1 MRRRN
6 KSSAWPPLDTLRSC
20 ARYSNLSEPR
30 RAVSSSRSAR
40 VAIQR
45 RHNCTNTFGR
55 DRCVRR
61 SENAR
66 ITPSSDRSWVADKS
80 IAWHCA
86 QWTRTKVR
94 PRCAAGDWARTGQ
107 LANESAHRD
116 DEPWDATKR
125 FLYHLICP
133 GRGVRPFA
141 GENREIGSANAHVTG
156 DAFHLGRTAPVK
168 VHHRP
173 ASAVPA
179 SPPMRKQATKA
190 RPFAG
195 LSRAG
200 HSSLH
205 ADSSVALLRVEPTQR
220 RAVAQQDP
228 APLWHLDRRRILQ
241 MLERAR
247 YGLDGEAEIVSDI
260 LTRHRQLD
268 GPAAG
273 HALRHFQQKARNPLL
288 RALDQHQR
296 MLLHTS
302 QFAGGQLPHLAGDII
317 VPCRKRHHRAAF
329 DHDNLAVGDRFRRKR
344 VLVSG
349 LETENVAGQMEGSD
363 LTAPVHQDLVGAHR
377 STDDLVEVFGW
388 LVLAVDLGVGGKRH
402 ARAHELDRTGLRGTG
417 KRDAMRLR
425 CRLPLGN

>member
-1 MRRRN
+1 MTARLIT
-6 KSSAWPPLDTLRSC
+6 SSAALVTSI
-20 ARYSNLSEPR
+20 AFS
-30 RAVSSSRSAR
+30 ARSASSA
-40 VAIQR
+40 AIQR
-45 RHNCTNTFGR
+45 STMSAVTLTA
-55 DRCVRR
+55 R
-61 SENAR
+61 STKRLFHLVFESHDG
-66 ITPSSDRSWVADKS
+66 TL
-80 IAWHCA
+80 
-86 QWTRTKVR
+86 KVR

-141 GENREIGSANAHVTG
+141 DENREIGSANAHVTG

-179 SPPMRKQATKA
+179 SPPMRKQANKA
-190 RPFAG
+190 GPC

-247 YGLDGEAEIVSDI
+247 YGLDGEAEIVGDI
-260 LTRHRQLD
+260 LTRHR
-268 GPAAG
+268 
-273 HALRHFQQKARNPLL
+273 
-288 RALDQHQR
+288 
-296 MLLHTS
+296 
-302 QFAGGQLPHLAGDII
+302 
-317 VPCRKRHHRAAF
+317 
-329 DHDNLAVGDRFRRKR
+329 
-344 VLVSG
+344 
-349 LETENVAGQMEGSD
+349 
-363 LTAPVHQDLVGAHR
+363 
-377 STDDLVEVFGW
+377 
-388 LVLAVDLGVGGKRH
+388 
-402 ARAHELDRTGLRGTG
+402 
-417 KRDAMRLR
+417 
-425 CRLPLGN
+425 